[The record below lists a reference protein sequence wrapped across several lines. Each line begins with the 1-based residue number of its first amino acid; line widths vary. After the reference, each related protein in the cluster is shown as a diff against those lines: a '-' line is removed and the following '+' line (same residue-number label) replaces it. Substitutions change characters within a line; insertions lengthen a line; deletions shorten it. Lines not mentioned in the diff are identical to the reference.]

1 MTRQRR
7 VLVLCEPG
15 RAGDATL
22 EYAEELARREDVTM
36 TVVAVAPRA
45 ESGPRCGTSA
55 IDYNAAV
62 RSAVDEE
69 LDEARDRFAALG
81 VAVTDQLLIDGEE
94 PSLERFTAEENFDL
108 VLLPARRRW
117 LGRTARHPAAAA
129 LTRVAGA
136 EIRVVADSHSAHAV
150 A

>member
-1 MTRQRR
+1 MGQRR

-22 EYAEELARREDVTM
+22 DHAGELARRHDVRL

-45 ESGPRCGTSA
+45 ENGPRCGTSA

-62 RSAVDEE
+62 RSAVAEE
-69 LDEARDRFAALG
+69 LDAARGRLAVFG
-81 VAVTDQLLIDGEE
+81 VAVTDQLLIEGEE
-94 PSLERFTAEENFDL
+94 PSLERFTTEENFDL

-117 LGRTARHPAAAA
+117 LVRTGRHPAAAI
-129 LTRVAGA
+129 LTRVTRA
-136 EIRVVADSHSAHAV
+136 EIRVVEPSHSPHGGV
-150 A
+150 